1 MFVLGD
7 GKYLLFCEA
16 AHGDMVAWERNPL
29 YRTVLTYYR

>member
-16 AHGDMVAWERNPL
+16 AHGIWWRGSATLFTEPS
-29 YRTVLTYYR
+29 